1 MKHNLGAAY
10 YEGRRT
16 LLFSQHP
23 CLIELIKLKGVIK
36 VSAIGQRIKERRK
49 ELGLSADDLA
59 RRIGKSRA
67 TMFRYE
73 NGEIEKLSI
82 DVAKPIAEALGLT
95 LAALLGWEDNA
106 VVIPYEQAQK
116 TLNSVLSEDEIE
128 LLGLYNKA
136 DPVIQVEAKEMLRRH
151 PKVEVM
157 SAQQADR

>member
-1 MKHNLGAAY
+1 M
-10 YEGRRT
+10 
-16 LLFSQHP
+16 
-23 CLIELIKLKGVIK
+23 
-36 VSAIGQRIKERRK
+36 SAIGQRIKERRK

>member
-1 MKHNLGAAY
+1 M
-10 YEGRRT
+10 
-16 LLFSQHP
+16 
-23 CLIELIKLKGVIK
+23 LKGVIK

-106 VVIPYEQAQK
+106 VVIPYEQVQE

>member
-1 MKHNLGAAY
+1 M
-10 YEGRRT
+10 
-16 LLFSQHP
+16 
-23 CLIELIKLKGVIK
+23 LKGVIK

-106 VVIPYEQAQK
+106 VVIPYEQAQE